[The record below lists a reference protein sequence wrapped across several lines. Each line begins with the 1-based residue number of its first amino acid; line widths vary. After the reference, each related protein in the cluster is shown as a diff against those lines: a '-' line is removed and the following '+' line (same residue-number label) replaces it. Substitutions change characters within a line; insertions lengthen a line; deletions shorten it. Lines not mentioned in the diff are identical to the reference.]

1 MKKSIYKIPLEQT
14 RAFSSLL
21 SDYTSQNDKI
31 NSFIHFASSA
41 DGLKKCLESCS
52 FPMERRQVLQEV
64 LKEAYG
70 DFLPTEKVKQHLE
83 SISSPDTYFITT
95 GQQIHVLGGPL
106 YVLYK
111 IASTLQLAA
120 ACQRLMPDKHFVP
133 LFWMASEDHDLEEID
148 HLSIFGK
155 RYQAEL
161 KGKGPAGRVSTEG
174 LADWIDS
181 LPDIPEVF
189 KKAYS
194 EYGNLSQAT
203 FYWLNELFG
212 KHGLVVLDA
221 DHPKLK
227 QEFIPVLEK
236 ELLDGISI
244 AAVRQ
249 QTEALEEQGYKSQIF
264 PRDINVFYISAEGRN
279 RIVFENGKYSVLNT
293 HTVFDQQSL
302 LQELHAHPESFSPN
316 VVLRPVY
323 QEYILPNI
331 AYIGGPAEVAYWLQ
345 LQKVFEVLHLH
356 MPVVLPRNFAMVVG
370 KQQLA
375 KLQKLGLRPEAVF
388 LPEEELKQFFLAEK
402 NHVIPEWNDVN
413 DQLDKLWENV
423 EEKSL
428 KADANLKD
436 WLAAEKHKVQ
446 KQLEN
451 IEKRVAKTYEQKLEQ
466 EMKQLTTLKEKLLP
480 GGGLQERSDSFLS
493 FLINDPDFIDDMI
506 SLFDP
511 LDFRFNIIMYE
522 D

>member
-1 MKKSIYKIPLEQT
+1 MKKSVYKIPLEQT

-31 NSFIHFASSA
+31 NSFIPYASSSE
-41 DGLKKCLESCS
+41 GLQKCLADCS
-52 FPMERRQVLQEV
+52 FPMDRRLVLQEV
-64 LKEAYG
+64 LKEEYKNLQIS
-70 DFLPTEKVKQHLE
+70 DPVREHLD
-83 SISSPDTYFITT
+83 SISSPETFFITT

-111 IASTLQLAA
+111 IASTLQLAKV
-120 ACQRLMPDKHFVP
+120 CKRLMPDKHFVP

-148 HLSIFGK
+148 HLNIFGK

-161 KGKGPAGRVSTEG
+161 NGNGPAGRVSTEG
-174 LADWIDS
+174 LSAWIES

-194 EYGNLSQAT
+194 QYGNLSQAT
-203 FYWLNELFG
+203 HYWLNELFG

-221 DHPKLK
+221 DHAKLK
-227 QEFIPVLEK
+227 KQFIPILEK
-236 ELLDGISI
+236 ELVEGISI
-244 AAVRQ
+244 DAVNR
-249 QTEALEEQGYKSQIF
+249 QTEALEQQGYKSQIF
-264 PRDINVFYISAEGRN
+264 PRDINLFYISSEGRN
-279 RIVFENGKYSVLNT
+279 RINSEKGEYKVLNT
-293 HTVFDQQSL
+293 DHVFDKESL
-302 LQELHAHPESFSPN
+302 LKELHAHPESFSPN

-345 LQKVFEVLHLH
+345 LQKVFEVLQVQ
-356 MPVVLPRNFAMVVG
+356 MPVVLPRNFAMVVS
-370 KQQLA
+370 KQQMG
-375 KLQKLGLRPEAVF
+375 KLQKLGLKPESVF
-388 LPEEELKQFFLAEK
+388 LPEEELKQFFLSEK
-402 NHVIPEWNDVN
+402 NHVIPEWNDVAGE
-413 DQLDKLWENV
+413 LDKLWLTV

-428 KADANLKD
+428 QADANLKD

-451 IEKRVAKTYEQKLEQ
+451 MEKRVAKTYEQKLEQ
-466 EMKQLTTLKEKLLP
+466 EMKQLTALKEKLLP
-480 GGGLQERSDSFLS
+480 GGSLQERSDSFLS
-493 FLINDPDFIDDMI
+493 FLINDPGFIDDVI
-506 SLFDP
+506 PLFDP
-511 LDFRFNIIMYE
+511 LDFRFNIIQYE

>member
-1 MKKSIYKIPLEQT
+1 MKKSVYKIPLEQT
-14 RAFSSLL
+14 GAFSSLL

-31 NSFIHFASSA
+31 TSFIHFASSA
-41 DGLKKCLESCS
+41 EGLKKCLDSCS
-52 FPMERRQVLQEV
+52 FPLERRLVLQEV
-64 LKEAYG
+64 LKEEYG
-70 DFLPTEKVKQHLE
+70 DFQQSEKVREHLD

-120 ACQRLMPDKHFVP
+120 ACKRLMPDKHFVP

-148 HLSIFGK
+148 HLTIFGK

-174 LADWIDS
+174 LAEWIDS

-194 EYGNLSQAT
+194 QHGNLSQAT
-203 FYWLNELFG
+203 LHWLNELFG

-227 QEFIPVLEK
+227 QQFIPVLEK
-236 ELLDGISI
+236 ELLEGVSI

-279 RIVFENGKYSVLNT
+279 RIVFEEGKYSVLNT
-293 HTVFDQQSL
+293 NAVFDQQSL
-302 LQELHAHPESFSPN
+302 LEELHAHPESFSPN

-345 LQKVFEVLHLH
+345 LQKVFEVLQLH

-375 KLQKLGLRPEAVF
+375 KLQKLGLRPESVF
-388 LPEEELKQFFLAEK
+388 LPEDELKQFFLAEK
-402 NHVIPEWNDVN
+402 NHVIPEWNDVTHN
-413 DQLDKLWENV
+413 LDKLWENV

-428 KADANLKD
+428 KADPNLKD

-466 EMKQLTTLKEKLLP
+466 EMKQLSTLKEKLLP

-493 FLINDPDFIDDMI
+493 FLINDPAFIDDI
-506 SLFDP
+506 IPLFDP
-511 LDFRFNIIMYE
+511 LDFRFNIIVYE

>member
-1 MKKSIYKIPLEQT
+1 
-14 RAFSSLL
+14 
-21 SDYTSQNDKI
+21 
-31 NSFIHFASSA
+31 
-41 DGLKKCLESCS
+41 
-52 FPMERRQVLQEV
+52 MERRLVLQDV
-64 LKEAYG
+64 LREEYQNFQVSTPVQK
-70 DFLPTEKVKQHLE
+70 HLD
-83 SISSPDTYFITT
+83 SISSSNTFFITT

-120 ACQRLMPDKHFVP
+120 TCKQLMPDKHFVP

-148 HLSIFGK
+148 HISIFNK

-161 KGKGPAGRVSTEG
+161 KGNGPAGRVSTEG
-174 LADWIDS
+174 LSKWLES

-189 KKAYS
+189 KKAYG
-194 EYGNLSQAT
+194 EYHNLSQAT
-203 FYWLNELFG
+203 HYWLNELFG

-227 QEFIPVLEK
+227 KQFIPVLEK
-236 ELLDGISI
+236 ELMEGVSI
-244 AAVRQ
+244 EAVRK

-264 PRDINVFYISAEGRN
+264 PREINLFYISAEGRN
-279 RIVFENGKYSVLNT
+279 RITYENGKYSVLNT
-293 HTVFDQQSL
+293 HHVFDKDSL
-302 LQELHAHPESFSPN
+302 LKELHAHPESFSPN

-345 LQKVFEVLHLH
+345 LQKVFETLQLH

-370 KQQLA
+370 KQQLG
-375 KLQKLGLRPEAVF
+375 KLQKLGLKPESVF
-388 LPEEELKQFFLAEK
+388 LPEEELKHIFLSAK
-402 NHVIPEWNDVN
+402 NHVVPQWDDVALA
-413 DQLDKLWENV
+413 LDKLWLGV

-436 WLAAEKHKVQ
+436 WLAAEKHKVE

-466 EMKQLTTLKEKLLP
+466 EMKQLSTLKEKLLP

-493 FLINDPDFIDDMI
+493 FLINDPGFIDEMI
-506 SLFDP
+506 PLFDP
-511 LDFRFNIIMYE
+511 LDFRFNIVQYE